1 MILHMSL
8 IDLAEKYQKAQG
20 TYHLVDKKRTPTCSR
35 PLYIY
40 FISMVCVVLSLS
52 SFLFSLIMHFQ
63 LELVSQELTHLRS
76 IPLVLQN
83 P

>member
-1 MILHMSL
+1 MSL
-8 IDLAEKYQKAQG
+8 IELAEKYQTAHIVQL
-20 TYHLVDKKRTPTCSR
+20 TKKKNSMYMYSH
-35 PLYIY
+35 PLYIN
-40 FISMVCVVLSLS
+40 FVT
-52 SFLFSLIMHFQ
+52 LIMHFQ